1 MCKISVIIPVY
12 NVEKYIE
19 KCVKSVE
26 AQTYQDYKII
36 LVDDGS
42 TDESGKLCDGLAQK
56 NEKITVIHQEN
67 KGLGGAR
74 NTGIDN
80 CNTEYIL
87 FLDSDDYI
95 HPELL
100 EKCMSAARKHN
111 CDIVMFDAVSVDESG
126 KTGVLYGAQVP
137 TNKLLTT
144 SEKFAISK
152 NPTAW
157 DKLYKVSLFKD
168 NNIYYPEKVWYEDLR
183 TTPKILLFADKVV
196 KLESE
201 PLYYYLQRSDSIMHS
216 PNYDRVVKERIAAVN
231 DLTDY
236 YKANNLYEEYEDVL
250 DFIMIYHGF
259 LLPCLEM
266 YRRTGNHKR
275 YMDILFNSLKDRVQN
290 PLANPYLTLLRK
302 NEIIILKLALIQRY
316 FSIGCITFLNRT
328 FKKLK
333 HN

>member
-36 LVDDGS
+36 LVNDGS
-42 TDESGKLCDGLAQK
+42 TDGSGKLCDALAQK
-56 NEKITVIHQEN
+56 NERITVVHQTN
-67 KGLGGAR
+67 KGQGGAR
-74 NTGIDN
+74 NAAINRCD
-80 CNTEYIL
+80 TEYIL
-87 FLDSDDYI
+87 FVDSDDYI

-100 EKCMSAARKHN
+100 ERCMGAAQKHN
-111 CDIVMFDAVSVDESG
+111 CDIVLFDAVSVDESG
-126 KTGVLYGAQVP
+126 KTGALYDLPVS
-137 TNKLLTT
+137 TNKILTK
-144 SEKFAISK
+144 SEKCILSK
-152 NPTAW
+152 NPSPC
-157 DKLYKVSLFKD
+157 DKLYKTSLFKD
-168 NNIYYPEKVWYEDLR
+168 NNIHYPEKVWYEDLR
-183 TTPKILLFADKVV
+183 TIPKVLLLADKIV

-201 PLYYYLQRSDSIMHS
+201 PLYYYLQRSDSTMHT
-216 PNYDRVVKERIAAVN
+216 PNYDRIVKERIAAVN

-275 YMDILFNSLKDRVQN
+275 YMDILFNALKNRVQN

-302 NEIIILKLALIQRY
+302 NEIIILKLALKQRY

-328 FKKLK
+328 LKKLK
-333 HN
+333 NN

>member
-1 MCKISVIIPVY
+1 MCKVSVIIPVY

-42 TDESGKLCDGLAQK
+42 TDESGKLCDALAQK

-74 NTGIDN
+74 NTGIRACD
-80 CNTEYIL
+80 TEYIL

-100 EKCMSAARKHN
+100 KKCMSAAQKHN
-111 CDIVMFDAVSVDESG
+111 CDIVIFDAVSVDESG
-126 KTGVLYGAQVP
+126 KTGVVYGAQVP
-137 TNKLLTT
+137 TNKPLTE
-144 SEKFAISK
+144 SEKCIVSK
-152 NPTAW
+152 NPSAW

-168 NNIYYPEKVWYEDLR
+168 NNIYYPDKVWYEDLR
-183 TTPKILLFADKVV
+183 TTPKVLLFADKIV

-201 PLYYYLQRSDSIMHS
+201 PLYYYLQRLDSIMHT
-216 PNYDRVVKERIAAVN
+216 PNYDRVVNERTAAVN

-236 YKANNLYEEYEDVL
+236 YKSNDLYEEYKDVL
-250 DFIMIYHGF
+250 DFVMIYHGF

-266 YRRTGNHKR
+266 YRRTGNHKKH
-275 YMDILFNSLKDRVQN
+275 MDILLKTLKDRVQN
-290 PLANPYLTLLRK
+290 PLANSYLTLLRK
-302 NEIIILKLALIQRY
+302 NEIIILKLALKQKY
-316 FSIGCITFLNRT
+316 FFIGCITSLNRT
-328 FKKLK
+328 LKKLK